1 MKADFVA
8 FRGALPNLREWNTP
22 KQEYKHAQSHK
33 RWLARMARQGAPVRD
48 MSKPIYD
55 AEIGVIEG
63 VRFVVAPEKWCT
75 SDNIDLG
82 WRG

>member
-1 MKADFVA
+1 MKAGFVA

-22 KQEYKHAQSHK
+22 KQEYKHAQSRM
-33 RWLARMARQGAPVRD
+33 RWLSRMARQGAPVRD

-63 VRFVVAPEKWCT
+63 MRFVTAKQRIQTKDE
-75 SDNIDLG
+75 
-82 WRG
+82 